1 MRKRKLAQNY
11 GKVFVIFY
19 FFKCQAV
26 VVMQELQ
33 KKWYDRQSAAV
44 RFPLKGIFLFCG
56 NKTK

>member
-26 VVMQELQ
+26 VVMQEY
-33 KKWYDRQSAAV
+33 KKNGMTAKV
-44 RFPLKGIFLFCG
+44 PPLDFH
-56 NKTK
+56 